1 MLKEKFGNR
10 YTFIFT
16 AIFLM
21 SVAIIARTFTLQVVM
36 GNITGAV
43 RKQACAFH
51 ADKGAARRNT

>member
-21 SVAIIARTFTLQVVM
+21 SVAIIARIFTLQVVM
-36 GNITGAV
+36 GVFMAV